1 MFDKPLDYTEK
12 FIKEKFAK
20 KPEIADAN
28 LKALQAG
35 WNYGDNTEIFTTQ
48 FKVAPAKL
56 PPGTYRN
63 ITGNHATAIGLI
75 AAAEKVLA
83 RKNG

>member
-1 MFDKPLDYTEK
+1 MKDIERSKNMFVLGLLFWMFDKPLDNTLK

-28 LKALQAG
+28 IKALNAG

-56 PPGTYRN
+56 PRN
-63 ITGNHATAIGLI
+63 L
-75 AAAEKVLA
+75 
-83 RKNG
+83 